1 MLNGFLARARQGLAA
16 LLAVSLVGA
25 SAGAAEERAAE
36 APASSSVVEALAAG
50 APSRAV
56 SIAEALADRGLTGAA
71 LAYHRGLAYARRIG
85 TSEEAPGDAGQ
96 AIAGFL
102 EARTLAPSAEVE
114 ARIEVAL
121 RAVRSQLARRRSSS
135 GEAPAVEP
143 SPGLLRSTL
152 LALPTRAWLVLAALL
167 AVLSSATAL
176 AAWRGAGEARASRSF
191 GAAVAGALAL
201 VFSWACA
208 RAESVRFEESLA
220 VVVTARAPLLEA
232 ATGALTGDDALPEG
246 LAVRVRRDSGATLRL
261 VDRPERA
268 IERTQ
273 LRLVSAP

>member
-1 MLNGFLARARQGLAA
+1 MSGARNGSFAALCAVAAASLLLAGTRAR
-16 LLAVSLVGA
+16 
-25 SAGAAEERAAE
+25 AEER
-36 APASSSVVEALAAG
+36 PGDGVRASAVVEALEAG
-50 APSRAV
+50 APSRAIAV
-56 SIAEALADRGLTGAA
+56 AEALADRGLTGAS

-96 AIAGFL
+96 AIAACL
-102 EARTLAPSAEVE
+102 EARALGPSADAD

-135 GEAPAVEP
+135 GEAPAVEA

-152 LALPTRAWLVLAALL
+152 LALSTRAWLVLAATL

-191 GAAVAGALAL
+191 GAAIAGALAL
-201 VFSWACA
+201 FFSWACA

-220 VVVTARAPLLEA
+220 VVVTARAPLLEVS
-232 ATGALTGDDALPEG
+232 TLALTGDDALPEG
-246 LAVRVRRDSGATLRL
+246 LAVRVRRDPGATLRL

-273 LRLVSAP
+273 LRLVETR